1 MLQVHMEGCPMAVRN
16 VQDVMLAAVAVSGMK
31 SADAPE
37 SNAGEA
43 AAQQGNTPAQL
54 KPVTANASLQNKDNE
69 QDAQDGKEQ
78 HEPLTEEQT
87 AFITEQLNEI
97 MRNINVDLQFQY
109 HKEVNFM
116 SVRML
121 DKKTGEV
128 LREVPP
134 EAMVEHMITVHD
146 WIGAFLD
153 KTA

>member
-1 MLQVHMEGCPMAVRN
+1 MAVRN

-31 SADAPE
+31 
-37 SNAGEA
+37 GEYDM
-43 AAQQGNTPAQL
+43 PAQSV
-54 KPVTANASLQNKDNE
+54 PEVSVQEADTPQTADISAARVDQE
-69 QDAQDGKEQ
+69 QDVSAQEGQ
-78 HEPLTEEQT
+78 AHH
-87 AFITEQLNEI
+87 EQLNEI

-134 EAMVEHMITVHD
+134 EAMVEHMIKVHD

>member
-1 MLQVHMEGCPMAVRN
+1 MTVKN

-31 SADAPE
+31 GTDIPDANTPEVPSLVTGAAPAEEVAAANAPE
-37 SNAGEA
+37 EQWAEEQ
-43 AAQQGNTPAQL
+43 AQT
-54 KPVTANASLQNKDNE
+54 
-69 QDAQDGKEQ
+69 Q
-78 HEPLTEEQT
+78 HEPLSEEQT

-128 LREVPP
+128 LREIPP
-134 EAMVEHMITVHD
+134 EAMVEHMIKVHD

>member
-1 MLQVHMEGCPMAVRN
+1 MTVKN

-31 SADAPE
+31 GTDVPDANAPE
-37 SNAGEA
+37 VPSLVAGAAPAEEVA
-43 AAQQGNTPAQL
+43 AAHAPEEQWAEEQAQ
-54 KPVTANASLQNKDNE
+54 T
-69 QDAQDGKEQ
+69 Q
-78 HEPLTEEQT
+78 HEPLSEEQT

-134 EAMVEHMITVHD
+134 EAMVEHMIKVHD

>member
-1 MLQVHMEGCPMAVRN
+1 MFFAAIRGEDVSTGGGAV
-16 VQDVMLAAVAVSGMK
+16 DAFSAGAACRTGRIVSAARTDQERGV
-31 SADAPE
+31 SAQE
-37 SNAGEA
+37 E
-43 AAQQGNTPAQL
+43 PAH
-54 KPVTANASLQNKDNE
+54 
-69 QDAQDGKEQ
+69 

-87 AFITEQLNEI
+87 AYITEQLNEI

-134 EAMVEHMITVHD
+134 EAMVEHMIKVHD

>member
-1 MLQVHMEGCPMAVRN
+1 MTVKN

-31 SADAPE
+31 GTDVPDANTPEVPSLVAGAAPAEEVAAANAPE
-37 SNAGEA
+37 EQWAEEQ
-43 AAQQGNTPAQL
+43 AQT
-54 KPVTANASLQNKDNE
+54 
-69 QDAQDGKEQ
+69 Q
-78 HEPLTEEQT
+78 HEPLSEEQT

-134 EAMVEHMITVHD
+134 EAMVEHMIKVHD

>member
-1 MLQVHMEGCPMAVRN
+1 MTVGS
-16 VQDVMLAAVAVSGMK
+16 VQDVMLAAVAVSSMDGYDAPQPNAAESSVQDSPQQTAMNET
-31 SADAPE
+31 SAADA
-37 SNAGEA
+37 
-43 AAQQGNTPAQL
+43 AQKQ
-54 KPVTANASLQNKDNE
+54 E
-69 QDAQDGKEQ
+69 QDARAQAQ

-87 AFITEQLNEI
+87 SFITEQLNEI
-97 MRNINVDLQFQY
+97 MRNIDVNLQFQY

-134 EAMVEHMITVHD
+134 ESMVEHMIKVRD

>member
-1 MLQVHMEGCPMAVRN
+1 MTVKN
-16 VQDVMLAAVAVSGMK
+16 VQDVMLTAVSVSGMRGADVPEADPPEAAVREAQAPLVNTA
-31 SADAPE
+31 ADA
-37 SNAGEA
+37 AKAKA
-43 AAQQGNTPAQL
+43 AEQ
-54 KPVTANASLQNKDNE
+54 KP
-69 QDAQDGKEQ
+69 Q

-87 AFITEQLNEI
+87 AYLTEQLNEI
-97 MRNINVDLQFQY
+97 MRNINVNLQFQY

-128 LREVPP
+128 LREIPP
-134 EAMVEHMITVHD
+134 EAMVEHMIKVHD

>member
-1 MLQVHMEGCPMAVRN
+1 MTVKN

-31 SADAPE
+31 GADTPSANTSEAPAKEVSQAQPVDTFAAEDAK
-37 SNAGEA
+37 AQDEA
-43 AAQQGNTPAQL
+43 AA
-54 KPVTANASLQNKDNE
+54 E
-69 QDAQDGKEQ
+69 QKEQ
-78 HEPLTEEQT
+78 HEPLSEEQT
-87 AFITEQLNEI
+87 AYITEQLNEI

-134 EAMVEHMITVHD
+134 EAMVEHMIKVHD

>member
-1 MLQVHMEGCPMAVRN
+1 MAVKN

-31 SADAPE
+31 GTDTSVQSAPE
-37 SNAGEA
+37 TAAKDPTAAQRMDA
-43 AAQQGNTPAQL
+43 AAVKGAQDEEQ
-54 KPVTANASLQNKDNE
+54 KFDPE
-69 QDAQDGKEQ
+69 QDSQ
-78 HEPLTEEQT
+78 HDLLSEEQT

-134 EAMVEHMITVHD
+134 EAMVEHMIKVHD

-153 KTA
+153 RTA

>member
-1 MLQVHMEGCPMAVRN
+1 MAVRN
-16 VQDVMLAAVAVSGMK
+16 VQDVMLTAVAVSGMK
-31 SADAPE
+31 NAHTQPDANATESASNKLGAAQAKSAPLKLSSAADA
-37 SNAGEA
+37 
-43 AAQQGNTPAQL
+43 
-54 KPVTANASLQNKDNE
+54 LQSKDKE
-69 QDAQDGKEQ
+69 QDGEEQTQ
-78 HEPLTEEQT
+78 HEPLSEEQT

-109 HKEVNFM
+109 HKELNFM

-134 EAMVEHMITVHD
+134 EAMVEHMIKVHD

-153 KTA
+153 RTA

>member
-1 MLQVHMEGCPMAVRN
+1 MAVRS

-31 SADAPE
+31 GEYDTPVQSAPE
-37 SNAGEA
+37 ASVQEA
-43 AAQQGNTPAQL
+43 DTPQTADVSAARTDQERGVSAQEEPAH
-54 KPVTANASLQNKDNE
+54 
-69 QDAQDGKEQ
+69 

-87 AFITEQLNEI
+87 AYITEQLNEI
-97 MRNINVDLQFQY
+97 MCNINVDLQFQY

-134 EAMVEHMITVHD
+134 EAMVEHMIKVHD

>member
-1 MLQVHMEGCPMAVRN
+1 MTVKN

-31 SADAPE
+31 GADTPSANASEAPAQEVSQAQPVDTFAAAEDAK
-37 SNAGEA
+37 AQDEA
-43 AAQQGNTPAQL
+43 AA
-54 KPVTANASLQNKDNE
+54 E
-69 QDAQDGKEQ
+69 QKEQ
-78 HEPLTEEQT
+78 HEPLSEEQT
-87 AFITEQLNEI
+87 AYITEQLNEI

-134 EAMVEHMITVHD
+134 EAMVEHMIKVHD

>member
-1 MLQVHMEGCPMAVRN
+1 MTVKN

-31 SADAPE
+31 GADTPHENASEAPAQE
-37 SNAGEA
+37 VSQAQPVDTFAAEDAKAQDEA
-43 AAQQGNTPAQL
+43 AA
-54 KPVTANASLQNKDNE
+54 E
-69 QDAQDGKEQ
+69 QKEQ
-78 HEPLTEEQT
+78 HEPLSEEQT
-87 AFITEQLNEI
+87 AYITEQLNEI

-134 EAMVEHMITVHD
+134 EAMVEHMIKVHD

>member
-1 MLQVHMEGCPMAVRN
+1 MAVKN

-31 SADAPE
+31 GADTSVQSAPE
-37 SNAGEA
+37 TAAKDATAAQRMDA
-43 AAQQGNTPAQL
+43 AAVKGVQDEEQKFDP
-54 KPVTANASLQNKDNE
+54 E
-69 QDAQDGKEQ
+69 QDSQ
-78 HEPLTEEQT
+78 HEPLSEEQT

-134 EAMVEHMITVHD
+134 EAMVEHMIKVHD

-153 KTA
+153 RTA

>member
-1 MLQVHMEGCPMAVRN
+1 MTVKN

-31 SADAPE
+31 GTDIPDANTPEVPSLVTGAAPAEEVAAANAPE
-37 SNAGEA
+37 EQWAEEQ
-43 AAQQGNTPAQL
+43 AQT
-54 KPVTANASLQNKDNE
+54 
-69 QDAQDGKEQ
+69 Q
-78 HEPLTEEQT
+78 HEPLSEEQT

-134 EAMVEHMITVHD
+134 EAMVEHMIKVHD

>member
-1 MLQVHMEGCPMAVRN
+1 MTVKN

-31 SADAPE
+31 GTDVPDANTPE
-37 SNAGEA
+37 VPSLVTGAAPAEEVA
-43 AAQQGNTPAQL
+43 AANAQE
-54 KPVTANASLQNKDNE
+54 E
-69 QDAQDGKEQ
+69 QWAEEQAQTQ
-78 HEPLTEEQT
+78 HEPLSEEQT

-134 EAMVEHMITVHD
+134 EAMVEHMIKVHD

>member
-1 MLQVHMEGCPMAVRN
+1 MVVRN
-16 VQDVMLAAVAVSGMK
+16 VQDVMLAAVTVSGMK
-31 SADAPE
+31 NADVPE
-37 SNAGEA
+37 TNAGETS
-43 AAQQGNTPAQL
+43 AQQGSAPAQL
-54 KPVTANASLQNKDNE
+54 KPVTAHAPLQDKDNE

-78 HEPLTEEQT
+78 HEPLSEEQT

-134 EAMVEHMITVHD
+134 EAMVEHMIKVHD

>member
-1 MLQVHMEGCPMAVRN
+1 MAVKN

-31 SADAPE
+31 GADTPVQGAPE
-37 SNAGEA
+37 TAAKDATAARRMDA
-43 AAQQGNTPAQL
+43 AAVKGAQDEE
-54 KPVTANASLQNKDNE
+54 QNFDLE
-69 QDAQDGKEQ
+69 QDSQ
-78 HEPLTEEQT
+78 HDPLSEEQT

-134 EAMVEHMITVHD
+134 EAMVEHMIKVHD

-153 KTA
+153 RTA

>member
-1 MLQVHMEGCPMAVRN
+1 MAVRS

-31 SADAPE
+31 GEYDTPVQSAPE
-37 SNAGEA
+37 ASVQEA
-43 AAQQGNTPAQL
+43 DTPQTADVSAARTDQERGVSAQEEPAH
-54 KPVTANASLQNKDNE
+54 
-69 QDAQDGKEQ
+69 

-134 EAMVEHMITVHD
+134 EAMVEHMIKVHD

>member
-1 MLQVHMEGCPMAVRN
+1 MAVRN

-31 SADAPE
+31 GADTPSANASEAPAQEVSQAQPVDTFAAEDAK
-37 SNAGEA
+37 AQDEA
-43 AAQQGNTPAQL
+43 AA
-54 KPVTANASLQNKDNE
+54 E
-69 QDAQDGKEQ
+69 QKEQ
-78 HEPLTEEQT
+78 HEPLSEEQT
-87 AFITEQLNEI
+87 AYITEQLNEI

-134 EAMVEHMITVHD
+134 EAMVEHMIKVHD

>member
-1 MLQVHMEGCPMAVRN
+1 MAVRS

-31 SADAPE
+31 GEYDTPVQSAPE
-37 SNAGEA
+37 AFVQEA
-43 AAQQGNTPAQL
+43 DTPQTADVSAARTDQERGVSAQEEPAH
-54 KPVTANASLQNKDNE
+54 
-69 QDAQDGKEQ
+69 

-87 AFITEQLNEI
+87 AYITEQLNEI

-134 EAMVEHMITVHD
+134 EAMVEHMIKVHD

>member
-1 MLQVHMEGCPMAVRN
+1 MTVKN

-31 SADAPE
+31 GADTPSANASEAPAQEVSQAQPVDTFAAEDAK
-37 SNAGEA
+37 AQDEA
-43 AAQQGNTPAQL
+43 AA
-54 KPVTANASLQNKDNE
+54 E
-69 QDAQDGKEQ
+69 QKEQ
-78 HEPLTEEQT
+78 HEPLSEEQT
-87 AFITEQLNEI
+87 AYITEQLNEI

-134 EAMVEHMITVHD
+134 EAMVEHMIKVHD

>member
-1 MLQVHMEGCPMAVRN
+1 MAVRS

-31 SADAPE
+31 GEYDTPVQSAPE
-37 SNAGEA
+37 ASVQEA
-43 AAQQGNTPAQL
+43 DTPQTADVSAARTDQERGVSAQEES
-54 KPVTANASLQNKDNE
+54 AH
-69 QDAQDGKEQ
+69 

-87 AFITEQLNEI
+87 AYITEQLNEI

-134 EAMVEHMITVHD
+134 EAMVEHMIKVHD

>member
-1 MLQVHMEGCPMAVRN
+1 MTVKN

-31 SADAPE
+31 GTDVPEANVPEKSAQMMGQAPVQDAAADAATEQE
-37 SNAGEA
+37 SEA
-43 AAQQGNTPAQL
+43 QGAQSP
-54 KPVTANASLQNKDNE
+54 
-69 QDAQDGKEQ
+69 
-78 HEPLTEEQT
+78 HEPEEQT
-87 AFITEQLNEI
+87 SFITEQLNDI

-121 DKKTGEV
+121 DKKTGEI
-128 LREVPP
+128 LREIPP
-134 EAMVEHMITVHD
+134 ESMVEHMIKVHD

>member
-1 MLQVHMEGCPMAVRN
+1 MTVKN

-31 SADAPE
+31 WADTPSANASEAPAKEVSQAQPVDTLAAEDAK
-37 SNAGEA
+37 AQDEA
-43 AAQQGNTPAQL
+43 AA
-54 KPVTANASLQNKDNE
+54 E
-69 QDAQDGKEQ
+69 QKEQ
-78 HEPLTEEQT
+78 HAPLSEEQT
-87 AFITEQLNEI
+87 AYITEQLNEI

-134 EAMVEHMITVHD
+134 EAMVEHMIKVHD

>member
-1 MLQVHMEGCPMAVRN
+1 MAVKN

-31 SADAPE
+31 GADTSVQSAPE
-37 SNAGEA
+37 TAAKDATAAQRMDA
-43 AAQQGNTPAQL
+43 AAVKGTQDEEQKFDL
-54 KPVTANASLQNKDNE
+54 E
-69 QDAQDGKEQ
+69 QDSQ
-78 HEPLTEEQT
+78 HEPLSEEQT

-134 EAMVEHMITVHD
+134 EAMVEHMIKVHD

-153 KTA
+153 RTA

>member
-1 MLQVHMEGCPMAVRN
+1 MAVKN

-31 SADAPE
+31 GTDTSVQSAPE
-37 SNAGEA
+37 TAAKDATAAQRMDA
-43 AAQQGNTPAQL
+43 AAVKGAQDEE
-54 KPVTANASLQNKDNE
+54 QNFNLE
-69 QDAQDGKEQ
+69 QDSQ
-78 HEPLTEEQT
+78 HEPLSEEQT

-134 EAMVEHMITVHD
+134 EAMVEHMIKVHD

-153 KTA
+153 RTA

>member
-1 MLQVHMEGCPMAVRN
+1 MAVRS

-31 SADAPE
+31 GEYDTPVQSAPE
-37 SNAGEA
+37 ASVQEA
-43 AAQQGNTPAQL
+43 DTPQTADVSAARTDQERGGSAQEEPAH
-54 KPVTANASLQNKDNE
+54 
-69 QDAQDGKEQ
+69 

-87 AFITEQLNEI
+87 AYITEQLNEI

-134 EAMVEHMITVHD
+134 EAMVEHMIKVHD

>member
-1 MLQVHMEGCPMAVRN
+1 MPVQGAPETA
-16 VQDVMLAAVAVSGMK
+16 VQDAAIVQRIDASAVKG
-31 SADAPE
+31 
-37 SNAGEA
+37 
-43 AAQQGNTPAQL
+43 
-54 KPVTANASLQNKDNE
+54 
-69 QDAQDGKEQ
+69 AQDEERKFDLAQDSQ
-78 HEPLTEEQT
+78 HEPLSEEQT

-134 EAMVEHMITVHD
+134 EAMVEHMIKVHD

-153 KTA
+153 RTA

>member
-1 MLQVHMEGCPMAVRN
+1 MTVKN
-16 VQDVMLAAVAVSGMK
+16 VQDVMPAAVAVAGRK
-31 SADAPE
+31 GADAPE
-37 SNAGEA
+37 QRTPET
-43 AAQQGNTPAQL
+43 AQQEIGAAKNGNVPA
-54 KPVTANASLQNKDNE
+54 AGSLPSADE
-69 QDAQDGKEQ
+69 SAEDALSQ
-78 HEPLTEEQT
+78 HEPLSEEQT

-109 HKEVNFM
+109 HKEINVM

-128 LREVPP
+128 LREIPP
-134 EAMVEHMITVHD
+134 EAMVEHMIKVHD

>member
-1 MLQVHMEGCPMAVRN
+1 MTVKN
-16 VQDVMLAAVAVSGMK
+16 VQDVMPAAVAVAGRK
-31 SADAPE
+31 GADAPE
-37 SNAGEA
+37 QRTPET
-43 AAQQGNTPAQL
+43 AQQEIGAAKNGNVPA
-54 KPVTANASLQNKDNE
+54 VGSLPSADE
-69 QDAQDGKEQ
+69 SAEDALSQ
-78 HEPLTEEQT
+78 HEPLSEEQT

-109 HKEVNFM
+109 HKEINVM

-128 LREVPP
+128 LREIPP
-134 EAMVEHMITVHD
+134 ESMVEHMIKVHD

>member
-1 MLQVHMEGCPMAVRN
+1 MTVKN

-31 SADAPE
+31 GTDVPDANTPEVPSLVTGAAPAEEVAAANAPE
-37 SNAGEA
+37 EQWAEEQ
-43 AAQQGNTPAQL
+43 AQT
-54 KPVTANASLQNKDNE
+54 
-69 QDAQDGKEQ
+69 Q
-78 HEPLTEEQT
+78 HEPLSEEQT

-109 HKEVNFM
+109 HKDVNFM

-134 EAMVEHMITVHD
+134 EAMVEHMIKVHD

>member
-1 MLQVHMEGCPMAVRN
+1 MTVKN

-31 SADAPE
+31 GADTPDANVRETAAQEVNQAQPADALAAE
-37 SNAGEA
+37 DAKAQDEA
-43 AAQQGNTPAQL
+43 AA
-54 KPVTANASLQNKDNE
+54 E
-69 QDAQDGKEQ
+69 QKEQ
-78 HEPLTEEQT
+78 HAPLSEEQT
-87 AFITEQLNEI
+87 AYITEQLNEI

-134 EAMVEHMITVHD
+134 EAMVEHMIKVHD